1 MKVLKFKSAYLSAA
15 DVPEPVTVT
24 IDRVTEES
32 INRDGKQER
41 KAVLYYRGGSQG
53 IVLAKT
59 TLGQLIEIFK
69 SDESDDW
76 IGKKVTVYQDKE
88 VFFNGKQMPGIR
100 FRAAT

>member
-1 MKVLKFKSAYLSAA
+1 MKVSKFKSSYLTAA

-24 IDRVTEES
+24 IDRVAEETLS
-32 INRDGKQER
+32 RDGKQEK
-41 KAVLYYRGGSQG
+41 KAVLYYRGGPQG

-59 TLGQLIEIFK
+59 TLSQLIEIFK
-69 SDESDDW
+69 SDETDDW
-76 IGKKVTVYQDKE
+76 VGKKVIVYQDKE